1 MVRVSINHRP
11 TPLASG
17 LALLLCGVSTAILAP
32 TLDQRLAIV
41 TALLGTGL
49 IAAHGRDF
57 EAPIPQGRLWT
68 ALGAVLVL
76 GAILRGE
83 TLADPLQSIEL
94 VPGLVGMALV
104 GLGVRPLRQRFARR
118 FVSAGL
124 AAMVVGVALV
134 GIFEAAGPLRLLG
147 ATAAAIA
154 AWDVA
159 EHGIGLGEQ
168 LRTDAETR
176 AVELLH
182 TGTTSAYG
190 AVTVVV
196 GLVVYENGATGLPL
210 GALALLL
217 AAAVTLMALL
227 YR

>member
-1 MVRVSINHRP
+1 MSVSHRP
-11 TPLASG
+11 TPLASA
-17 LALLLCGVSTAILAP
+17 LALVLAAVSTAILAP
-32 TLDQRLAIV
+32 TLDQRVAIV
-41 TALLGTGL
+41 ATVVGVGL
-49 IAAHGRDF
+49 VVARGREF

-76 GAILRGE
+76 GSILWGE
-83 TLADPLQSIEL
+83 ALADPRHSIEL
-94 VPGLVGMALV
+94 VPGLVGIALL
-104 GLGVRPLRQRFARR
+104 GLGVRPVRQRFARR

-134 GIFEAAGPLRLLG
+134 GIFQAADPLRLLG

-159 EHGIGLGEQ
+159 EHGISLGEQ

-176 AVELLH
+176 SVELLH
-182 TGTTSAYG
+182 TGATSAYG

-196 GLVVYENGATGLPL
+196 ALVVYDYGASGLPL
-210 GALALLL
+210 GALVLLL
-217 AAAVTLMALL
+217 AAAVTLLALL

>member
-1 MVRVSINHRP
+1 MSLSHRP

-17 LALLLCGVSTAILAP
+17 LALLLCGVSTGILAP
-32 TLDQRLAIV
+32 TLGQRLAIV
-41 TALLGTGL
+41 AALVGVGL
-49 IAAHGRDF
+49 IVAEGREF
-57 EAPIPQGRLWT
+57 EAPVPQGRLWT

-76 GAILRGE
+76 GSILRGA
-83 TLADPLQSIEL
+83 TLADPRQSVEL

-104 GLGVRPLRQRFARR
+104 GLGVRPLRRRFARR

-134 GIFEAAGPLRLLG
+134 GIFEAAGPLGLLG

-154 AWDVA
+154 AWDGA
-159 EHGIGLGEQ
+159 EHGISLGEQ

-176 AVELLH
+176 SVELLH
-182 TGTTSAYG
+182 TGATSAYG
-190 AVTVVV
+190 AVAVVV
-196 GLVVYENGATGLPL
+196 ALVIYENGTTGLPL
-210 GALALLL
+210 SALVLLL
-217 AAAVTLMALL
+217 AAAITLMALL